1 MERHTFHRVRAT
13 ESTSTTYSHPETFV
27 VMCDVRVASLLKDV
41 REGEVCVKVVER
53 DEALNDEVNVQWQ
66 VKEGWSLSTVPP
78 IDLH

>member
-13 ESTSTTYSHPETFV
+13 KSTSTTYSHPETLI
-27 VMCDVRVASLLKDV
+27 VMCEVRVASLLKDV
-41 REGEVCVKVVER
+41 REGEVGVKVVER

-66 VKEGWSLSTVPP
+66 VEEGWSLSTVPP

>member
-13 ESTSTTYSHPETFV
+13 ESTSTTYFHPETFV
-27 VMCDVRVASLLKDV
+27 VMCEVRVASLLKDV

-66 VKEGWSLSTVPP
+66 VEEGWSLSTVPP